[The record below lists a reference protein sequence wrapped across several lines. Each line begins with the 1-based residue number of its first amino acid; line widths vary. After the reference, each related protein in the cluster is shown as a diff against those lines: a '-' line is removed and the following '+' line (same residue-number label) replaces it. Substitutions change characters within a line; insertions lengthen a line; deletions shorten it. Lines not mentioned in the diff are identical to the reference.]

1 MNKPMV
7 IHCSSPHIPFK
18 KEVLMIIGDINYA
31 VIGIVFLSTLV
42 MVFVLPSILSFVSH
56 GRILGSKV
64 SVFMYIIFGF
74 MLWTLAFS
82 LSLQSLSSMKNYQN
96 IDALNNHYGITISKN
111 SNNTTTGGL
120 SFTDSRGKLIN
131 GILVINGNKAIIY
144 PDSSMT
150 EYANE

>member
-1 MNKPMV
+1 
-7 IHCSSPHIPFK
+7 
-18 KEVLMIIGDINYA
+18 MIIGDINYA

-42 MVFVLPSILSFVSH
+42 MVLVLPGMLSFVSH
-56 GRILGSKV
+56 GRILGSTM
-64 SVFMYIIFGF
+64 SVFMSIIFGF

-111 SNNTTTGGL
+111 SNNTTTGLLKNTEELRVLPGNSSQGI

-131 GILVINGNKAIIY
+131 GILVIDGNKAIIY
-144 PDSSMT
+144 SDSSMT